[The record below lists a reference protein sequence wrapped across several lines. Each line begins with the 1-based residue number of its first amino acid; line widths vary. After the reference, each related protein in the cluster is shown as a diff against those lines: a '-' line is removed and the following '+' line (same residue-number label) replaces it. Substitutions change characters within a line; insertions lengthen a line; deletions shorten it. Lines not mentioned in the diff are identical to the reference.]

1 MLHTLS
7 IPKHEKSVHIIITE
21 IISMDK
27 TKKKNSFQPKQKPR
41 HKLFNTS
48 TKNSKTDDERSQLV
62 TELIKETTKVLHVIL
77 KHQILILWNIQ
88 EPFCLSVERFD
99 DFHLD

>member
-7 IPKHEKSVHIIITE
+7 IPKHKKSVHIIITE
-21 IISMDK
+21 TTSMDK

-62 TELIKETTKVLHVIL
+62 TELTK
-77 KHQILILWNIQ
+77 KQRK
-88 EPFCLSVERFD
+88 FFT
-99 DFHLD
+99 